1 MREVAPGVHQISGF
15 PPNAINCFVVGDVL
29 VDAMTRRDAGRIL
42 KALRGH
48 RVDAHALT
56 HAHPDH
62 QGASHAVC
70 DALGIP
76 FWAPELDAD
85 AAEDP
90 SLIGQRQPQNWLA
103 QFFVR
108 IFAGPGHP
116 VDRRLRDGDE
126 VGGFR
131 VIDAPGHSKGH
142 VVFWRESDRVLIV
155 GDVLC
160 NMDTYTGRP
169 GLQLPKDRLTPDPER
184 NRASAKKLGELEPE
198 VVLFGHGK
206 PLRDRRRFA
215 EFCAGL

>member
-15 PPNAINCFVVGDVL
+15 PPNAINCFVLGDVL

-48 RVDAHALT
+48 RVNAHALT

-76 FWAPELDAD
+76 FWVPELDAD

-90 SLIGQRQPQNWLA
+90 SLIAQRQPQNWLA

-108 IFAGPGHP
+108 IFTGPGHP

-126 VGGFR
+126 VAGFR

-142 VVFWRESDRVLIV
+142 VVFWRESDRVLVV

-184 NRASAKKLGELEPE
+184 NRASAKRLGELEPE

-206 PLRDRRRFA
+206 PLRDPRRFA
-215 EFCAGL
+215 EFCAKL

>member
-15 PPNAINCFVVGDVL
+15 PPNAINCFVLGDVL

-48 RVDAHALT
+48 RVNAHALT

-76 FWAPELDAD
+76 FWVPELDAD

-90 SLIGQRQPQNWLA
+90 SLIAQRQPQNWLA

-108 IFAGPGHP
+108 IFTGPGHP

-126 VGGFR
+126 VAGFR

-142 VVFWRESDRVLIV
+142 VVFWRESDRVLVV

-169 GLQLPKDRLTPDPER
+169 GLQLPKDRLTPDPES
-184 NRASAKKLGELEPE
+184 NRASAKRLELEPE

-206 PLRDRRRFA
+206 PLRDPRKFS
-215 EFCAGL
+215 EFCAAL